1 MGKNI
6 TEIDKVAMDY
16 QRMAYFAG
24 QFLEAEDLIT
34 EQEYHLMRR
43 RKLNKELY
51 SHGVRKG
58 FSVTV
63 GDLSKK
69 KITVSRGLAID
80 INGCELWLET
90 DKELTL
96 PEGLDDGPYLLCI
109 CIQEEGTKNTEFV
122 DQNKLSW
129 IGDTRQMESVNF
141 SIVSAET
148 DVKLDPKYIKL
159 AQFSVNKNALIKDID
174 NSKRHVSISQT
185 GLALNIQSGEHYVDM
200 YYQGELNAYIGFNG
214 TLKSGL
220 AQSPDCVTFD
230 SMSKRMHL
238 YGEEELYI
246 ANIKGVVVGKAWGG
260 NGDLTVEG
268 RCKISNRLDVDGP
281 ARLAGKLE
289 VASDVEIKDGLEV
302 HGEITSHA
310 NDFKLGANR
319 EKKGHLGRAL
329 VAGASDLVL
338 NYDGDWDK
346 VVIASGVE
354 IKGGLEVHGEI
365 TSHANDFKLGAN
377 REKRGHRGR
386 ALVAGASDLVLNY
399 DSDWDKVVIASGAE
413 IRGDLTSLGS
423 DFKLGSM
430 RPRKRAEE
438 SRTPGRALVAYDY
451 SLWINHQA
459 DWDKTII
466 GSEMEVL
473 GLVFNSPGRTYSNNM
488 DAAKKEG
495 LLQKLQKN
503 GDFVFFVENA
513 NGKDNGELGVYWRA
527 NNEIKRSWITQKERK
542 DVEGYL

>member
-1 MGKNI
+1 MSKNI
-6 TEIDKVAMDY
+6 TEIGKVAMDY
-16 QRMAYFAG
+16 RMAYFPG

-69 KITVSRGLAID
+69 KVTVGPGFAID

-109 CIQEEGTKNTEFV
+109 CMLEEGAENTEFV

-129 IGDTRQMESVNF
+129 RGDTRQMESVKF
-141 SIVSAET
+141 SIVSAEK
-148 DVKLDPKYIKL
+148 DIKLPREHIKL
-159 AQFSVNKNALIKDID
+159 AQFLVEKNTLIKDID
-174 NSKRHVSISQT
+174 NSNRHVSLSQT
-185 GLALNIQSGEHYVDM
+185 GLALNIRSGEHYVDM

-214 TLKSGL
+214 ALNSGL

-238 YGEEELYI
+238 YSKEDLYI
-246 ANIKGVVVGKAWGG
+246 ANIKGVVIGKGWGG
-260 NGDLTVEG
+260 TGDLTVEG
-268 RCKISNRLDVDGP
+268 RCEISGRLDVAGSG
-281 ARLAGKLE
+281 RLAGKLE
-289 VASDVEIKDGLEV
+289 VASGAEIRGGLEI

-310 NDFKLGANR
+310 NDFKLGENR
-319 EKKGHLGRAL
+319 EKKGHRGRALVAGSSDLVLNYDGDWDKVVIASQAEIKGGLEIHGEIISHANDFKLGENREKKGHRGRAL

-338 NYDGDWDK
+338 NYDGDWDR
-346 VVIASGVE
+346 VAIASGV
-354 IKGGLEVHGEI
+354 
-365 TSHANDFKLGAN
+365 
-377 REKRGHRGR
+377 
-386 ALVAGASDLVLNY
+386 
-399 DSDWDKVVIASGAE
+399 E

-423 DFKLGSM
+423 DFKLGRD

-438 SRTPGRALVAYDY
+438 SKTPGRALVAYDY
-451 SLWINHQA
+451 SLWLNHDA

-473 GLVFNSPGRTYSNNM
+473 GLVFNSPGRTYSNTFN
-488 DAAKKEG
+488 AAIEKNDLMKK
-495 LLQKLQKN
+495 LKNN
-503 GDFVFFVENA
+503 GDFVFFVEDADGINY
-513 NGKDNGELGVYWRA
+513 GELNVYWRA
-527 NNEIKRSWITQKERK
+527 NNEIKRSRIIQQERK
-542 DVEGYL
+542 DVKG